1 MKKVLAV
8 FVFLSIFSIGGYAET
23 NSTVQQKDIKAKIL
37 FEGKDAYDE
46 RLQQK
51 IEKKELAKKTA
62 QEKKVYKKQDGSID
76 TFKTFTTTKE

>member
-1 MKKVLAV
+1 MK
-8 FVFLSIFSIGGYAET
+8 FFLIFSILLIYGHADI
-23 NSTVQQKDIKAKIL
+23 NSTIQEKDIKAKIL

-51 IEKKELAKKTA
+51 IEKKDLIKMTP

-76 TFKTFTTTKE
+76 TFKTLSNTKE

>member
-1 MKKVLAV
+1 MKKVLIV
-8 FVFLSIFSIGGYAET
+8 FLFLSILGVSGYADT

-37 FEGKDAYDE
+37 FKGKDAYDE
-46 RLQQK
+46 RLQHK
-51 IEKKELAKKTA
+51 IEKKDLAKKTP

>member
-1 MKKVLAV
+1 MKKVLIV
-8 FVFLSIFSIGGYAET
+8 FLFLSILGISGYADT

-37 FEGKDAYDE
+37 FKGKDAYDE

-62 QEKKVYKKQDGSID
+62 HEKRVYKKQDGSID